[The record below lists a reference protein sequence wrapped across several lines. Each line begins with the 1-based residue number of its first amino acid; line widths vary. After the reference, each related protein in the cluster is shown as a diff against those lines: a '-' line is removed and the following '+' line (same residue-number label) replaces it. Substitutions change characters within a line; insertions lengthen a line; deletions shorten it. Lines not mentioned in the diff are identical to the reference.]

1 MNPEP
6 VDLCSLGNPQQQ
18 SPLNMGTKDKFVLVL
33 NLPRIMRK
41 MASTDPTISVDPLQ
55 LTIFGT
61 IVPDILVPP
70 QEVPFMGQTYNVTS
84 YSRPNYPP
92 LNVNFV
98 VDNRFKNYYI
108 LWKWLSILSDPLQ
121 SMYAGTDPESWKDR
135 IENGTLTE
143 YQSIFSLLSKDEYNK
158 TVIEF
163 RYSGA
168 FITGLGAI
176 NYDYNDTTNIKS
188 SVQFQFSQLDV
199 IYNAQ
204 KMT

>member
-6 VDLCSLGNPQQQ
+6 VDLCSLGNPEQQ

-55 LTIFGT
+55 LTIFGS
-61 IVPDILVPP
+61 IVPDISVPP
-70 QEVPFMGQTYNVTS
+70 QAVSFSGQSYNVTS
-84 YSRPNYPP
+84 YTRPNYPP

-108 LWKWLSILSDPLQ
+108 LWRWLSILSDPIQ
-121 SMYAGTDPESWKDR
+121 SMYAGTDQESWRER

-158 TVIEF
+158 TIIEF
-163 RYSGA
+163 RYMGA
-168 FITGLGAI
+168 FITGLGGI
-176 NYDYNDTTNIKS
+176 NYDYNDPTNIKS
-188 SVQFQFSQLDV
+188 AIQFQFSQLDV
-199 IYNAQ
+199 IYNTQ